1 MLRKSCFEIDGS
13 CNEGPHGGDRYMGPV
28 KCRSHMTSALALC
41 RRLGSGQCRIPCIR
55 LAAEEQ
61 YNYDSYSYKAKGDK
75 AALFDWVGGFR

>member
-1 MLRKSCFEIDGS
+1 MVVVTKGRMAVTGTWASGE
-13 CNEGPHGGDRYMGPV
+13 
-28 KCRSHMTSALALC
+28 CRSHMTSALALC
-41 RRLGSGQCRIPCIR
+41 RRLGLGQCRIPCIR